1 MPYDFNNTEYW
12 FDRAKELR
20 TRVDLMRDRGNREI
34 MLRIADD
41 YERLGRRAA
50 ERRER
55 EETPLKSRKPR
66 WTAGNHRR
74 VAWLERLAHILDF
87 ASRTQFRVAGVTAHS
102 HKISDPW
109 AAPAANP
116 LLAGCVE
123 KIAAGSL
130 CGRFGSKSD
139 G

>member
-74 VAWLERLAHILDF
+74 VACWNAWLTF
-87 ASRTQFRVAGVTAHS
+87 S
-102 HKISDPW
+102 ISP
-109 AAPAANP
+109 AAPSAASP
-116 LLAGCVE
+116 ASQHIVT
-123 KIAAGSL
+123 K
-130 CGRFGSKSD
+130 
-139 G
+139 